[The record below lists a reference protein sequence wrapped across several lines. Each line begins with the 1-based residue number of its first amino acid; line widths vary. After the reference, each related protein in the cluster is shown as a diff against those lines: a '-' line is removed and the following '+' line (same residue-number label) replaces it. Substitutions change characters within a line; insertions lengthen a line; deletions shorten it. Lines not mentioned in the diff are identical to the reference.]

1 MNKLPNHTALKEWAS
16 VIEAL
21 GAGRQIVLIRKGGIA
36 DPKFGLEA
44 TRFYMFPTNFHEGAA
59 PPTPGIPIT
68 HWCVVVRTWEVRD
81 LESLMR
87 LEPLVAFDRKT
98 LETRY
103 RFRADQAVHVIAVRT
118 WALPRTTT
126 VPMTEAYAGCRSWVS
141 LDEEIDVDGSRQVL
155 TDEQLQSKIDQVS
168 SILSWN
174 SLALS

>member
-59 PPTPGIPIT
+59 PPLSAIPIT
-68 HWCVVVRTWEVRD
+68 HWCEVVRTWEVRD

-118 WALPRTTT
+118 WSLPRTTT